1 MRMRKKKWALP
12 YIEAHPEIILT
23 MNGTTP
29 YPIDKS
35 GFNRLHLEIG
45 CGKGD
50 FIVGLALKNED
61 DLCVAV
67 EKDSN
72 AAAVAAK
79 KVEEAQLDN
88 VKILCGDGAYLSDWI
103 IEGSV
108 DCIYLNHSDPWPK
121 KCHEKRR
128 LTYASFCQSYVKWLT
143 QAGQLIQKTDN
154 SGLFEYSLVSL
165 THHGFTLEKVWVNY
179 PYQGDE
185 DDVATE
191 YEMKFR
197 NLNQPIYRAI
207 FMVNNE

>member
-23 MNGTTP
+23 MNGSTP

-67 EKDSN
+67 EKDPN

-79 KVEEAQLDN
+79 KVEEAGIDN
-88 VKILCGDGAYLSDWI
+88 VKILCGDGAYLNDWLI
-103 IEGSV
+103 AHSV
-108 DCIYLNHSDPWPK
+108 DVIYLNHSDPWPK

-128 LTYASFCQSYVKWLT
+128 LTYASFAQSYVNWLKED
-143 QAGQLIQKTDN
+143 GLLIQKTDN
-154 SGLFEYSLVSL
+154 SGLFDYSLVSL
-165 THHGFTLEKVWVNY
+165 THNGFSLEQVWVDY
-179 PYQGDE
+179 PKEGDE
-185 DDVATE
+185 ADVTTE
-191 YEMKFR
+191 YESKFR
-197 NLNQPIYRAI
+197 SLNQAIYRAI
-207 FMVNNE
+207 FKVK